1 MAAADAGERAVIGA
15 EQAVRAR
22 ALALLSQDDALMACV
37 HDVFDGQPPR
47 ASAPYVA
54 VGAAE
59 GSDWGTKDR
68 PGREV
73 RLTLTLVG
81 VGSAPDDRAAAR
93 VEAAVDA
100 LRGAAGGWS
109 VVGARIVRTR
119 FAFARDGGWRH
130 ETVVR
135 CRCLMG

>member
-1 MAAADAGERAVIGA
+1 MSGA
-15 EQAVRAR
+15 EGALRAR
-22 ALALLSQDDALMACV
+22 VLELLARDDALAGIV
-37 HDVFDGQPPR
+37 HGIFDGTPPR

-59 GSDWGTKDR
+59 GADWGTKDR

-81 VGSAPDDRAAAR
+81 VGSATDDRAAAR
-93 VEAAVDA
+93 VEAVVAG
-100 LRGAAGGWS
+100 LRGPAGAWS
-109 VVGARIVRTR
+109 VVGARTVRTR

-130 ETVVR
+130 EMVVR
-135 CRCLMG
+135 CRCLAG

>member
-1 MAAADAGERAVIGA
+1 MIGSGIGA

-22 ALALLSQDDALMACV
+22 MLALLSRDDVLAERV
-37 HDVFDGQPPR
+37 HGIFDGQPPR

-54 VGAAE
+54 IGGAE

-68 PGREV
+68 AGREI
-73 RLTLTLVG
+73 RLTLMLAG
-81 VGSAPDDRAAAR
+81 VGAALDDRAAAR

-100 LRGAAGGWS
+100 LRGAAGDWS

-119 FAFARDGGWRH
+119 FAFVREGGWRH
-130 ETVVR
+130 DVVVR
-135 CRCLMG
+135 CRCLAGTG